1 MSNTVQEHFYFVDPG
16 IGTKGLG
23 CPYTYYEDGRD
34 VWSFITPPKGYE
46 LTGFKLEPYPE
57 DKFYDGKIVA
67 QFEKTT
73 FTDKLYDNL
82 WMYILGFIAIIG
94 VLAIIIFY
102 AFNFPR
108 DPNPVKQPVQKPK
121 TEIKTLTIDT
131 MTQKQVSDTS
141 KVSDSTSIVEDTL
154 SEEPETEEIVLDE
167 AINEE
172 VAETINEEV
181 AKTGTE
187 EIVQVEKLPIEKP
200 VENEIKVNEI
210 APKSDT
216 EPKSQ
221 PMETETTEELT
232 KEQFNQEFWNLIHR
246 KERHM
251 SVYGDLY
258 RKYESLNLKNGEFY
272 YLYLTI
278 LENTGAFDDWKN
290 KMVSIPDDEIKSIN
304 TIGALKQRIGEYK
317 RKVEDYEE

>member
-1 MSNTVQEHFYFVDPG
+1 MSNTKQEHFYFVDPG

-67 QFEKTT
+67 QFGKIS
-73 FTDKLYDNL
+73 FIDKIYDNL
-82 WMYILGFIAIIG
+82 GMYILGFIAIIG
-94 VLAIIIFY
+94 VLAIIVFY

-108 DPNPVKQPVQKPK
+108 NPNPVKQPVQKPK
-121 TEIKTLTIDT
+121 TEIKSLTIDT
-131 MTQKQVSDTS
+131 KTQKQVSDTS
-141 KVSDSTSIVEDTL
+141 TINDSTLIVEDTL
-154 SEEPETEEIVLDE
+154 SEELKTEEIVLEE

-172 VAETINEEV
+172 VAETINEELSETV
-181 AKTGTE
+181 AE
-187 EIVQVEKLPIEKP
+187 EIVQVEELPIEEP
-200 VENEIKVNEI
+200 VVNEVKVNEI
-210 APKSDT
+210 APKSDP

-221 PMETETTEELT
+221 PMETEATEVLT
-232 KEQFNQEFWNLIHR
+232 KEQFRQEFWNLIHR

-251 SVYGDLY
+251 RTYGDLY
-258 RKYESLNLKNGEFY
+258 RKYKSLNLKNGEFY

-317 RKVEDYEE
+317 QKVEDYEE